1 MQQAN
6 AKWHACDVS
15 CVISESL
22 MYKHVSRHKSFVAW
36 TLLESVLRHQC
47 SSVSL
52 EERRLRLVLGRPFGV
67 SLMTLLLRLVEVVA
81 PPASSFTAASLFEV
95 GWPASSPSGLS
106 TPSASPSTP
115 VTGKSQLFF
124 QLRQSISVCEV
135 GCPVDIPFACD
146 SI

>member
-6 AKWHACDVS
+6 AKWYACGVS

-22 MYKHVSRHKSFVAW
+22 RYIHVTRHKSFVAW

-52 EERRLRLVLGRPFGV
+52 DERRFRLVLGRPFGV

-81 PPASSFTAASLFEV
+81 PPASSFSAASLVVV
-95 GWPASSPSGLS
+95 GWSASTPSRWA
-106 TPSASPSTP
+106 TPSASSSTQG
-115 VTGKSQLFF
+115 TSQTFF

-135 GCPVDIPFACD
+135 GCPVDIPFAFD